1 MEDEGPLLRP
11 SGRREEWGLVMAT
24 EELILVFPC
33 SKCGGKL
40 RSVRRTALDSDRYEL
55 LCHKCGHVEP
65 AGIEKKKVKAER
77 PHEFIVPTAR
87 GVDLTVRLTRKTGRT
102 VVLKRGLTVL
112 VGRWD
117 GGELVV
123 LSRCGLS
130 LADQKDVEYALR
142 IEEQS

>member
-1 MEDEGPLLRP
+1 MK
-11 SGRREEWGLVMAT
+11 AT
-24 EELILVFPC
+24 EETQETILVFPC
-33 SKCGGKL
+33 TKCGGKL
-40 RSVRRTALDSDRYEL
+40 RSVRRTELDSDRYEL

-87 GVDLTVRLTRKTGRT
+87 DVNLTVRLMRSTGRT
-102 VVLKRGLTVL
+102 IVQKRGLTVL
-112 VGRWD
+112 LARWD
-117 GGELVV
+117 GAELVV

-130 LADQKDVEYALR
+130 LADQADVEYALR